1 MGDAG
6 ESQITALLIRWEKGD
21 REVGDELMERVY
33 NELAALAHHYL
44 HHESPNHSLE
54 TSGLIHEA
62 YLRLIG
68 QKHVRW
74 ANRKHFYGIA
84 SQSMRRILI
93 DHARQRAAKKR
104 GGGIRPL
111 ALDEALGVG
120 DQRPPDLLA
129 VNDALDTLAE
139 TSPEKARLIELRFF
153 GGLTHGDIAELEGV
167 SVATI
172 DRRWRVARAVLFEEL
187 RR

>member
-1 MGDAG
+1 MSEPG
-6 ESQITALLIRWEKGD
+6 ESQITELLIRWTEGD
-21 REVGDELMERVY
+21 RDVGSELMERVY
-33 NELAALAHHYL
+33 QELKVLARHYL
-44 HHESPNHSLE
+44 QRESPNHTLE

-62 YLRLIG
+62 YFRLIG
-68 QKHVRW
+68 QDRLHW

-120 DQRPPDLLA
+120 DQKPADLLA
-129 VNDALDTLAE
+129 IDDALEALAK
-139 TSPEKARLIELRFF
+139 TSPEKARLVELRFF
-153 GGLTHGDIAELEGV
+153 GGLTHGEIAVMEGV
-167 SVATI
+167 AIATI
-172 DRRWRVARAVLFEEL
+172 DRRWRVARALLFEEL
-187 RR
+187 R